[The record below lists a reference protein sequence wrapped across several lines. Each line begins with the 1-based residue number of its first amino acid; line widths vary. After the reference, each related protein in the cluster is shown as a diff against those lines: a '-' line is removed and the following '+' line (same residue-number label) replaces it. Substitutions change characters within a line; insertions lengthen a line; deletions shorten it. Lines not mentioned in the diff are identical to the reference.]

1 MFLLS
6 MLIIYAIFSF
16 LIYILTNN
24 NNIKHK
30 TLIIISSSIL
40 FMYSHFMYYNSL
52 GYPVVGEL
60 PNKFNL
66 LYTVKKNDNMYI
78 LITSYEN
85 NSVPRLYK
93 FNYSTELEKIFSE
106 ALSYKKSGSLVVG
119 TYDPSESTNKH
130 GISFKKIARKLPI
143 K

>member
-1 MFLLS
+1 
-6 MLIIYAIFSF
+6 
-16 LIYILTNN
+16 
-24 NNIKHK
+24 
-30 TLIIISSSIL
+30 
-40 FMYSHFMYYNSL
+40 MYSHFMYYNSL
-52 GYPVVGEL
+52 GYPVVSEL

-130 GISFKKIARKLPI
+130 GISFKKIPRKLPI